1 MDVANAIEEDGEDPQ
16 NNEDQQGEVEQAAG
30 KGGMAEDDLMKLIS
44 PVSAM
49 IQGERPIVSWFSI
62 RLPQKIEIRI
72 LQGSSGGQ
80 KASEI
85 SLSPSGAPLAP
96 VGMYKAPETVGERQ
110 RSSRFTP

>member
-1 MDVANAIEEDGEDPQ
+1 MT
-16 NNEDQQGEVEQAAG
+16 
-30 KGGMAEDDLMKLIS
+30 EDDLMKLIS

-85 SLSPSGAPLAP
+85 SLSPSGARSRQSECIRLPRRLGSVKGPADLRRELTHT
-96 VGMYKAPETVGERQ
+96 AHAGEQ
-110 RSSRFTP
+110 AQ